1 MGSVTSPTIIPPI
14 DPIRTAAQT
23 PDETPKYLTRTNDAT
38 INTTAEPIVPN
49 LKAISGL
56 LSENNRTSKMPI
68 IEQIRPKEARAKGIN
83 CNMYWSP
90 PSFVIVADVMDAA
103 NAIDAIIDPQY
114 DSKIS
119 EPIPATSPTLS
130 PTLSAITPGFL
141 GSSSGMPASTLP
153 TRSAP
158 TSALLVKI
166 PPPTRENKATEEA
179 TIANPSI
186 E

>member
-56 LSENNRTSKMPI
+56 LSENNRTIKMPI
-68 IEQIRPKEARAKGIN
+68 IEQIRPKEAKAKGIN
-83 CNMYWSP
+83 CSMYWSP
-90 PSFVIVADVMDAA
+90 PSFVIVADVIDAA
-103 NAIDAIIDPQY
+103 RAIEAIIDPQY

-119 EPIPATSPTLS
+119 EPMPATSPTLS

-141 GSSSGMPASTLP
+141 GSSSGIPASTLP
-153 TRSAP
+153 TKSAP
-158 TSALLVKI
+158 TSALFVNT
-166 PPPTRENKATEEA
+166 PPPTRENNATEEA
-179 TIANPSI
+179 PIAKPSI